1 MRTSCSLLARY
12 VLAAVMLLATG
23 LMLSACGA
31 SSKTVKA
38 KLPAG
43 ESAANTYTD
52 TLRVEAPELRRMAPA
67 ARVALP
73 KEAALFEE
81 ELHRPAPFPVNEIE
95 VTREAVTV
103 WTPGA
108 RLTYRPPA
116 YGETLRI
123 RRGLAR
129 VEGEPK
135 TREVEAEV
143 AASEEKASLF
153 ERLAGLPAWASAGLL
168 ALLLITILSIIRTLR

>member
-31 SSKTVKA
+31 SSETVKA

-43 ESAANTYTD
+43 ESAANTFTD
-52 TLRVEAPELRRMAPA
+52 TLRAQAPELRPMAPA
-67 ARVALP
+67 ARLALP
-73 KEAALFEE
+73 ERAELYAEALEE
-81 ELHRPAPFPVNEIE
+81 PEAFAVNEIE
-95 VTREAVTV
+95 VTSSGVVV
-103 WTPGA
+103 WTPHA

-129 VEGEPK
+129 VEGEPE

-143 AASEEKASLF
+143 AATEKKASLF
-153 ERLAGLPAWASAGLL
+153 ERLASLPAWVSAGLL